1 MGFISLVAASSTE
14 EVSPVKAREPRD
26 VYLPNSEDLGPE
38 EMRVIACGTG
48 MPNPRMAQ
56 AAACFLV
63 ELGNGDKFIFDI
75 GSGSVERLA
84 ALDIPWDWLS
94 KVFIGHLHGDH
105 FGDLGGL
112 FVGGGVGGRHVPLK
126 VWGPS
131 GATPELGTAYAVDHM
146 EKMYTWDIAGRLGQ
160 TDIRGFTTEVH
171 EFDYRKPQV
180 IYEENGVVIR
190 SWPAIHAIDGAVS
203 FSLEWAG
210 LKFVFSSDTFPNKW
224 FNEYAQDA
232 DLAIHEC
239 FIAVPDLITKWRLT
253 PEAALQVGTQIH
265 TAPEAFGKVMST
277 IKPRHAI
284 AYHFFKDHDTT
295 GPILERIRKTY
306 DGPLSLAEDHMVWNV
321 TKDKITERVA
331 LVNEHTWNPP
341 LVSPAV
347 APDPNDRVG
356 YSPEIWAGRWDDVD
370 EVIRPIY
377 EEAGEALGREFP
389 YPSDD

>member
-1 MGFISLVAASSTE
+1 
-14 EVSPVKAREPRD
+14 
-26 VYLPNSEDLGPE
+26 
-38 EMRVIACGTG
+38 
-48 MPNPRMAQ
+48 MAQ

-131 GATPELGTAYAVDHM
+131 GATPELGTAYAVEHM

-171 EFDYRKPQV
+171 EFDYKKPQV
-180 IYEENGVVIR
+180 IYEENGVKIR
-190 SWPAIHAIDGAVS
+190 AWPAIHAIDGAVS

-224 FNEYAQDA
+224 FNEYARDA

-347 APDPNDRVG
+347 PPDPNDRVG
-356 YSPEIWAGRWDDVD
+356 YSPEIWAGRFDDVD

-377 EEAGEALGREFP
+377 EEAGQALGREFE